1 MAAIA
6 FDTLAFARRLKA
18 AGVPDEQ
25 AEAQAELMAEAFVFN
40 MDSLVTKDYLEAT
53 LDARFSE
60 MERKLDRRFGEIE
73 SRFAEVERRFV
84 GVDGKFRLI
93 YWMLGVIIASTTLP
107 QLIELFGR

>member
-53 LDARFSE
+53 LDARF
-60 MERKLDRRFGEIE
+60 GEIN
-73 SRFAEVERRFV
+73 SRFAELESRFV
-84 GVDGKFRLI
+84 GIDGKFRLI
-93 YWMLGVIIASTTLP
+93 YWMLGVIIASTSLP